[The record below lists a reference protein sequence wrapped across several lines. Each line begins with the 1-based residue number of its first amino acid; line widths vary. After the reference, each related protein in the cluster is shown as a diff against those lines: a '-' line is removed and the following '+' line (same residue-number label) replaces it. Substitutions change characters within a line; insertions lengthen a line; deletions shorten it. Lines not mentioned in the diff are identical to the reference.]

1 MKLNQ
6 SQISRIMQF
15 SNQQDIYY
23 RDIQAEWV
31 DHIASEIEAELE
43 SEEDFEK
50 ILHQKVAT
58 LPPRKFQRSVLMNI
72 HLGVVREF
80 FVGIFNWK
88 ILSISLILA
97 FGLLGVLELLGAL
110 ETEMSER
117 VIKTTFLILMYGT
130 IFIGFWKNKTR
141 RNAHILATVN
151 TIFFLSSLLVF
162 VFRLDWF
169 EWLGFNQVSFIS
181 LLLACLSIFIFRG
194 YSMLF
199 QKINKIQWG

>member
-1 MKLNQ
+1 
-6 SQISRIMQF
+6 MQF
-15 SNQQDIYY
+15 SDQQDIYY

-80 FVGIFNWK
+80 FIGIFNWK

-162 VFRLDWF
+162 VFRLNWF

-199 QKINKIQWG
+199 QKINKMQWG